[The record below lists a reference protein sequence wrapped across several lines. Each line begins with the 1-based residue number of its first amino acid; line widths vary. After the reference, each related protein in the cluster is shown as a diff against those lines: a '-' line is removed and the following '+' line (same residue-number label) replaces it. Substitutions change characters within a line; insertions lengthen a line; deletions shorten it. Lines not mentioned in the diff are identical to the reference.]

1 MKSIKVMKWVGKM
14 PDGSDV
20 EDSTISALS
29 VLLNSKKPE
38 ELPRGIDKFRLFGR
52 LSKAFDEAEKTDI
65 LNLEE
70 GDYQFLKSIIEKDI
84 PSIWGMNP
92 NIINVIEEFLKVD

>member
-92 NIINVIEEFLKVD
+92 NIKNELEECLK